1 MKKLS
6 ILNLILTIT
15 VLGLGSC
22 SSFSSKTELRTT
34 IDTASYYFGLSRAEG
49 VMNYLAMQADVDT
62 AYMED
67 FYKGFREGSKNYG
80 PEDVARLEG
89 IRIAHL
95 INNQWIENVNR
106 DIFMGD
112 SGKSVNRKAVL
123 SGFYHGVVKRPD
135 EMQLMHARTY
145 SESRMNE
152 IKEQYKK
159 EKYAESIL
167 KNERFL
173 SENKN
178 RPGIETTESGLQYKI
193 ITEGGGDVPDE
204 KSKVKVHYRGTL
216 IDGTEFDGSYKNN
229 APATF
234 RVNQVIKGWTE
245 ALQRMPTGSKW
256 ELYIPQDLAYGS
268 TGQGTNIPPYST
280 LIFELELLEI
290 ESEK

>member
-6 ILNLILTIT
+6 ILNLILIVVT
-15 VLGLGSC
+15 VSLGSC
-22 SSFSSKTELRTT
+22 SSFSSKTELKTE

-49 VMNYLAMQADVDT
+49 IMNYLSMQAGIDT

-80 PEDVARLEG
+80 PKDAAYLEG
-89 IRIAHL
+89 MRIAHL

-112 SGKSVNRKAVL
+112 SGKSINRNAVL
-123 SGFYHGVVKRPD
+123 AGFYHGVKKSD
-135 EMQLMHARTY
+135 EMQMMHAQTY
-145 SESRMNE
+145 SQSKMNE

-159 EKYAESIL
+159 EKYAESIRT
-167 KNERFL
+167 NEKFL
-173 SENKN
+173 SDNKN
-178 RPGIETTESGLQYKI
+178 KEGVETTESGLQYKI
-193 ITEGGGDVPDE
+193 ITEGRGDVPDE
-204 KSKVKVHYRGTL
+204 KSKVKVNYRGTL
-216 IDGTEFDGSYKNN
+216 IDGTEFDSSYKNN

-245 ALQRMPTGSKW
+245 ALKMMPTGSKW

-268 TGQGTNIPPYST
+268 IGQGANIPPYST
-280 LIFELELLEI
+280 LIFEVELVEI
-290 ESEK
+290 EPEK